1 MTAHVFIVGDQ
12 TFPLHLRYQ
21 FAGIG
26 RGDTDSIDF
35 NASAETRLH
44 YRTENT
50 LVRMIGDVDRIRA
63 GDCVIFY
70 LQSAGGNEGRFYG
83 IFRAAGDAF
92 IDNSGA
98 DQFLKS
104 ELGKSL
110 MFRVLIK
117 PEEVYSQ
124 GVTEWDA
131 LDSIRQIEK
140 PNQMLWSLIY
150 RKLKGNR
157 GCTMITKYE
166 EDRLC
171 HLIRQGQRPLP
182 CADCRLDFDVAS
194 REIAISNGTPQ
205 IYGGSILRPSL
216 LPRIFAKASRKNQ
229 FEGHLQTHIVGN
241 FGRDGDELT
250 RLLLNDAT
258 PEWLGNEVGCGVGM
272 QSIDVVV
279 SYRKDQF
286 CYVMPIELK
295 TRIAKRDNIRQ
306 IRRYVDWIKQ
316 YYIPIPN
323 LPIAIAPVLIAKKDR
338 RRSLPTDFVNAVNQF
353 NRDNRETE
361 NGVCESL
368 RLIEFKIDDG
378 SIRYAER
385 AIR

>member
-26 RGDTDSIDF
+26 RRDTDSIDF
-35 NASAETRLH
+35 NDSVGPRLLD
-44 YRTENT
+44 RTENT

-63 GDCVIFY
+63 GDRVIFY

-150 RKLKGNR
+150 RKLKGKR

-166 EDRLC
+166 ED
-171 HLIRQGQRPLP
+171 
-182 CADCRLDFDVAS
+182 AS
-194 REIAISNGTPQ
+194 
-205 IYGGSILRPSL
+205 
-216 LPRIFAKASRKNQ
+216 AS
-229 FEGHLQTHIVGN
+229 
-241 FGRDGDELT
+241 
-250 RLLLNDAT
+250 
-258 PEWLGNEVGCGVGM
+258 
-272 QSIDVVV
+272 
-279 SYRKDQF
+279 
-286 CYVMPIELK
+286 
-295 TRIAKRDNIRQ
+295 
-306 IRRYVDWIKQ
+306 
-316 YYIPIPN
+316 
-323 LPIAIAPVLIAKKDR
+323 
-338 RRSLPTDFVNAVNQF
+338 
-353 NRDNRETE
+353 
-361 NGVCESL
+361 
-368 RLIEFKIDDG
+368 
-378 SIRYAER
+378 
-385 AIR
+385 

>member
-26 RGDTDSIDF
+26 RGDTDSIVF
-35 NASAETRLH
+35 NDSAGPRLLD
-44 YRTENT
+44 RTENT

-63 GDCVIFY
+63 GDRVIFY
-70 LQSAGGNEGRFYG
+70 LRSAGVNEGRFYG
-83 IFRAAGDAF
+83 IFRATRDAF
-92 IDNSGA
+92 IDNRGA
-98 DQFLKS
+98 GQFLKS

-110 MFRVLIK
+110 MFRVLIE

-171 HLIRQGQRPLP
+171 QLIRQGQMPLS
-182 CADCRLDFDVAS
+182 CADCCLDFDAAS
-194 REIAISNGTPQ
+194 REIAVSNDTPP
-205 IYGGSILRPSL
+205 IYDESFLRPSL
-216 LPRIFAKASRKNQ
+216 LPRIFAKASWRNQ
-229 FEGHLQTHIVGN
+229 FEAHLQAHIVGN

-272 QSIDVVV
+272 QSIDVMV
-279 SYRKDQF
+279 SYRKERF

-295 TRIAKRDNIRQ
+295 TRIAHRDNIRQ

-316 YYIPIPN
+316 YYIPN
-323 LPIAIAPVLIAKKDR
+323 LPSAIAPVLIAKKNR
-338 RRSLPTDFVNAVNQF
+338 RRLLPADFVDAVNQF
-353 NRDNRETE
+353 NRETE
-361 NGVCESL
+361 GGVCEAL
-368 RLIEFKIDDG
+368 RLIEFEVVGDD